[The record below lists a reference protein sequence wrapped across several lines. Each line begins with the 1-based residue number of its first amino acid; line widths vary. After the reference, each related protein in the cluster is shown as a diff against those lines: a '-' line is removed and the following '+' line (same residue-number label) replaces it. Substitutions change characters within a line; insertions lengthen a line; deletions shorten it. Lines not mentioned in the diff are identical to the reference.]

1 MQTYPHTRVRDFGDD
16 LDIDADDDLSE
27 NVFVEIST
35 KCFPLKEGAGSHLE
49 CIPTNNKG
57 TLEHISITF
66 FYTFIS
72 IVCLLELTI
81 FCRYIGG

>member
-1 MQTYPHTRVRDFGDD
+1 MQTYPHTCVGDFGDD
-16 LDIDADDDLSE
+16 LDIDDLDLDDDDDDLSE

-49 CIPTNNKG
+49 CIRTNNKG

-72 IVCLLELTI
+72 IMCLLELRI
-81 FCRYIGG
+81 C